1 MAERSFAK
9 EVEMLR
15 LGDGDELHGEG
26 ILAVTKALLQSGV
39 SYIGGYQGSPISHL
53 IDVFAD
59 AREILEELGVHF
71 EQSASEA
78 AAASMLAASINYPLR
93 GAVAWKSTV
102 GTNVASDALAN
113 VASAGVKGGV
123 LIIVGEDYGEGAS
136 IMQERS
142 HAFAMKSQMWLLDP
156 RPNLND
162 IAEMVEKGFEL
173 SEASCTPVMMQ
184 LRVRACHV
192 YGVLNTK
199 DNRQP
204 AFSVADALDAPTR
217 DIERIILPPYNY
229 QHEVEK
235 TEQRWPAAVKFIE
248 DSGLNDVIDGRY
260 SNVGII
266 VPGGLYNTLNR
277 AMEHAGCSDTF
288 GNTSIPMYVMN
299 VAYPVIDA
307 ELIRFCQTKKA
318 VLMVEEG
325 QPDYLEQ
332 NINTIL
338 RRNDVQTR
346 VHGKDVFSMAGEY
359 TCHKMEAGLRKFLLR
374 WEPSAVTIPPS
385 EKTNGQDRAELAQLV
400 PQRPSGLCTGC
411 PERPF
416 FSAVKLLEKEFG
428 KLQVSMDIGCH
439 SFATLDPFN
448 IGNTITGY
456 GLGPSSASAF
466 MAPHRKRAL
475 SVMGDGGFWHNGL
488 TSGIGNAVENEHDG
502 IIVVVDNGYSAATGG
517 QWIPSSRAD
526 AARRQYRVSIVDA
539 LKGAGVKW
547 IRKVHTYNI
556 QESLHALRE
565 AMTTRAKGPKLI
577 VAEGECQLNRQRRI
591 KPQIRNLLKQ
601 KKRYVRERFGIDE
614 DTCTGDHSCIR
625 LSGCPSLTIKDN
637 PDPLRKDPVA
647 TVVNS
652 CVGCG
657 VCGEVAHAAVL
668 CPSFYK
674 ADIVYNPNLADR
686 ALAAL
691 RAFVIG
697 KLQAW
702 SDVRRRKRA
711 FEAVPPHTREQGS
724 GETQIY
730 AHAAVPPHA
739 REQVK
744 NWTQRDSALGA
755 VPPHAREQEGH
766 DSFLP
771 VRKQEKLSAEATAS
785 QADKRTEPIKV
796 AILAMGGQGGGVL
809 SNWLIQVAER
819 SGYLAQSTSV
829 PGVAQRTGAT
839 VYYLEFFPREAIGDS
854 PPVLALMPVPGH
866 VDVIIAG
873 ELVEGGRAIL
883 RGLITP
889 ERTTALVSTHRDYA
903 IGEKTA
909 MGDGRADTE
918 KIASAMM
925 ENARRF
931 IGFDMDTLAGQTG
944 SVISSVLLG
953 AAAGSGALPF
963 PREVYTAIIA
973 ETGVAVEANL
983 KGFHAGYKHAQK
995 QQMEKDKSALAAD
1008 AGAAH
1013 KNVQALL
1020 DRIHAEFPA
1029 QTQEIVR
1036 AAISKLSDYQ
1046 DVSYA
1051 EEYLRRL
1058 QPVLQADRSDKDY
1071 RLSVETAR
1079 YLALWMAYEDAIR
1092 VADLKIRTARFARV
1106 RKEVQAE
1113 QGQVVT
1119 WQEFMHPRVQEICDI
1134 MLAWKGSLFMN
1145 TPLLRNFIGLFCKR
1159 GRKINTTSVTGFLL
1173 LYLLAGLRV
1182 MRRSTLRYK
1191 METAAMETWLASV
1204 LSCAATDYDLAV
1216 EVAECQRLVKGYGET
1231 HARGKASFDRI
1242 MGTLE
1247 ALRNY
1252 PNAAARVRELRKA
1265 ALADEQG
1272 EALKATL
1279 KKVA

>member
-1 MAERSFAK
+1 
-9 EVEMLR
+9 MLR

-59 AREILEELGVHF
+59 SREILEELGVHF

-113 VASAGVKGGV
+113 VASAGVRGGA
-123 LIIVGEDYGEGAS
+123 LIIIGEDYGEGAS

-156 RPNLND
+156 RPNLNG
-162 IAEMVEKGFEL
+162 IADMVEKGFEL
-173 SEASCTPVMMQ
+173 SEASSTPVMLQ

-192 YGVLNTK
+192 HGVLDTK
-199 DNRQP
+199 DNKRP
-204 AFSVADALDAPTR
+204 AFTVIDALDDPAR
-217 DIERIILPPYNY
+217 DVERIVLPPFNY
-229 QHEVEK
+229 QHETEK
-235 TEQRWPAAVKFIE
+235 TEQRWPAALKFIE
-248 DSGLNDVIDGRY
+248 ENGLNNVIEGRFEDI
-260 SNVGII
+260 GII

-277 AMEHAGCSDTF
+277 AMEHVGCSDVF
-288 GNTSIPMYVMN
+288 GNNTIPMYILN
-299 VAYPVIDA
+299 VAYPLVDA
-307 ELIRFCQTKKA
+307 EVVRFCRDKKA
-318 VLMVEEG
+318 VLLVEEG

-338 RRNDVQTR
+338 RRHDVQAR
-346 VHGKDVFSMAGEY
+346 LHGKDVFTMAGEY
-359 TCHKMEAGLRKFLLR
+359 SCQLMEQGLRKFLAR
-374 WEPSAVTIPPS
+374 WEPDAVSVPPLEQS
-385 EKTNGQDRAELAQLV
+385 GDAHREELAQLV

-439 SFATLDPFN
+439 SFATVAPFN

-456 GLGPSSASAF
+456 GLGPSSASAL
-466 MAPHRKRAL
+466 MVPHEKRAM
-475 SVMGDGGFWHNGL
+475 SIMGDGGFWHNGL
-488 TSGIGNAVENEHDG
+488 ATGIGNAVENEHDG

-517 QWIPSSRAD
+517 QWIPSSKAD
-526 AARRQYRVSIVDA
+526 AERRQYRVSIVDA

-547 IRKVHTYNI
+547 VRKVHTYNI

-686 ALAAL
+686 ALAAT
-691 RAFVIG
+691 RSFVIG
-697 KLQAW
+697 GLQAW
-702 SDVRRRKRA
+702 SDLRRRRRTIA
-711 FEAVPPHTREQGS
+711 TTDPA
-724 GETQIY
+724 GE
-730 AHAAVPPHA
+730 
-739 REQVK
+739 
-744 NWTQRDSALGA
+744 
-755 VPPHAREQEGH
+755 EQEGH
-766 DSFLP
+766 SASLQ
-771 VRKQEKLSAEATAS
+771 VWKQEVAGDEGLTGDGLKSVPTTPANR
-785 QADKRTEPIKV
+785 QAEPIKV

-839 VYYLEFFPREAIGDS
+839 VYYLEFFPRDALGDD
-854 PPVLALMPVPGH
+854 PAVLALMPVPGR
-866 VDVIIAG
+866 VDLVIAG
-873 ELVEGGRAIL
+873 ELIEGGRAVL
-883 RGLITP
+883 RGLISP
-889 ERTTALVSTHRDYA
+889 DRTTALVSTHRDYA

-909 MGDGRADTE
+909 LGDGRANSDRIMEAVT
-918 KIASAMM
+918 

-931 IGFDMDTLAGQTG
+931 IGFDMDALAGRTG

-963 PREVYTAIIA
+963 SREAFTDIIT
-973 ETGVAVEANL
+973 EGGVAVEANL
-983 KGFHAGYKHAQK
+983 KGFDAGYAQAQDHQE
-995 QQMEKDKSALAAD
+995 QQGRLAA
-1008 AGAAH
+1008 AH
-1013 KNVQALL
+1013 STEMPVHEDVQTLL
-1020 DRIHAEFPA
+1020 DRVRSEFPP
-1029 QTQEIVR
+1029 QTHEIIR
-1036 AAISKLSDYQ
+1036 AAAGKLADYQ
-1046 DVSYA
+1046 DVRYA
-1051 EEYLRRL
+1051 HQYLDRL
-1058 QPVLQADRSDKDY
+1058 QPVLRADRADRDY
-1071 RLSVETAR
+1071 LLTVESAR
-1079 YLALWMAYEDAIR
+1079 YLALSMAYEDAIR
-1092 VADLKIRTARFARV
+1092 VADLKIRSTRFDRV

-1119 WQEFMHPRVQEICDI
+1119 WREFMHPRVQEICDI
-1134 MLAWKGSLFMN
+1134 MPAWKGSLHMKI
-1145 TPLLRNFIGLFCKR
+1145 PLLRNFIGLFCRR
-1159 GRKINTTSVTGFLL
+1159 GRKINTTSLSGFLL
-1173 LYLLAGLRV
+1173 LYMLAGLRF
-1182 MRRSTLRYK
+1182 MRRSTLRYRT
-1191 METAAMETWLASV
+1191 ETAAVEKWLATV
-1204 LSCAATDYDLAV
+1204 LSCAVDDYNLAV
-1216 EVAECQRLVKGYGET
+1216 EVAECRRLVKGYGET
-1231 HARGKASFDRI
+1231 HERGVANFNRI
-1242 MGTLE
+1242 MDRLDD
-1247 ALRNY
+1247 LRKR
-1252 PNAAARVRELRKA
+1252 PDAAARIRELRSA

-1272 EALKATL
+1272 EALETAL

>member
-9 EVEMLR
+9 EVRMLR
-15 LGDGDELHGEG
+15 LGEGDELHGEG

-53 IDVFAD
+53 IDVFSD
-59 AREILEELGVHF
+59 SREILEELGVHF

-113 VASAGVKGGV
+113 VASAGVKGGA

-162 IAEMVEKGFEL
+162 IAEMVERGFEL
-173 SEASCTPVMMQ
+173 SEASATPVMLQ

-192 YGVLNTK
+192 HGVLNTK
-199 DNRQP
+199 DNKRP
-204 AFSVADALDAPTR
+204 AFTVTDALDDPAR
-217 DIERIILPPYNY
+217 DIERIVLPPFNY
-229 QHEVEK
+229 RHEVEK
-235 TEQRWPAAVKFIE
+235 IEQRWPAALKFIE
-248 DSGLNDVIDGRY
+248 ENGLNDMIEGRFGEI
-260 SNVGII
+260 GII

-277 AMEHAGCSDTF
+277 AMEHVGCSDVF
-288 GNTSIPMYVMN
+288 GNNTIPIYILN
-299 VAYPVIDA
+299 VTYPLVDT
-307 ELIRFCQTKKA
+307 EVVRFCRDKKA
-318 VLMVEEG
+318 VLLVEEG

-338 RRNDVQTR
+338 RRRDLQAR
-346 VHGKDVFSMAGEY
+346 VHGKDVFTMAGEY
-359 TCHKMEAGLRKFLLR
+359 TCQLMETGLRDFLAR
-374 WEPSAVTIPPS
+374 WEPNAVTVPAL
-385 EKTNGQDRAELAQLV
+385 EKTDGAPREELAQLV

-439 SFATLDPFN
+439 SFATVAPFN

-456 GLGPSSASAF
+456 GLGPSSASAL
-466 MAPHRKRAL
+466 MVPHEKRAL
-475 SVMGDGGFWHNGL
+475 SIMGDGGFWHNGL
-488 TSGIGNAVENEHDG
+488 ATGIGNAVENEHDG

-517 QWIPSSRAD
+517 QWIPSSKAD

-591 KPQIRNLLKQ
+591 KPQVRNLLKQ

-657 VCGEVAHAAVL
+657 VCGEVAHAAIL

-674 ADIVYNPNLADR
+674 ADIVYNPNLADK

-691 RAFVIG
+691 RSFVIG

-702 SDVRRRKRA
+702 SDKHRRKRT
-711 FEAVPPHTREQGS
+711 FESTPPHGQDQARSSSGVIDVTAVSPQVTGQGR
-724 GETQIY
+724 
-730 AHAAVPPHA
+730 HA
-739 REQVK
+739 
-744 NWTQRDSALGA
+744 S
-755 VPPHAREQEGH
+755 
-766 DSFLP
+766 SLP
-771 VRKQEKLSAEATAS
+771 VRKQQKLPEESTGS

-809 SNWLIQVAER
+809 SNWLIRVAER

-839 VYYLEFFPREAIGDS
+839 VYYLEFFPRDAIGDD
-854 PPVLALMPVPGH
+854 PAVLALMPVPGR
-866 VDVIIAG
+866 VDVVIAG
-873 ELVEGGRAIL
+873 ELIEGGRAVL
-883 RGLITP
+883 RGLISP
-889 ERTTALVSTHRDYA
+889 GRTTALVSTHRDYA
-903 IGEKTA
+903 IDEKTA
-909 MGDGRADTE
+909 MGDGRTASE
-918 KIASAMM
+918 KIASAVM
-925 ENARRF
+925 ENAQHF
-931 IGFDMDTLAGQTG
+931 IGFDMDALAGQTG

-963 PREVYTAIIA
+963 GKETFTDIIT
-973 ETGVAVEANL
+973 EGGVAVEANL
-983 KGFHAGYKHAQK
+983 RGFHAGYERAQK
-995 QQMEKDKSALAAD
+995 QQMEKDKPARVAD
-1008 AGAAH
+1008 AGPAH

-1020 DRIHAEFPA
+1020 DRVQAELPA
-1029 QTQEIVR
+1029 QTREVVQ
-1036 AAISKLSDYQ
+1036 AAISKLTDYQ
-1046 DVSYA
+1046 DIGYA

-1058 QPVLQADRSDKDY
+1058 QPVLQADRPDEDY

-1079 YLALWMAYEDAIR
+1079 YLALWMTYEDAIR
-1092 VADLKIRTARFARV
+1092 VADLKIRSTRFTRV

-1113 QGQVVT
+1113 QGQVVR
-1119 WQEFMHPRVQEICDI
+1119 WEEFMHPRVQEICDI
-1134 MLAWKGSLFMN
+1134 MPAWKGSLCMN
-1145 TPLLRNFIGLFCKR
+1145 TPLLKNFIGLFCKR
-1159 GRKINTTSVTGFLL
+1159 GRKINTTSISGFLL
-1173 LYLLAGLRV
+1173 LYLVAGLRV

-1191 METAAMETWLASV
+1191 TETVAMEKWLSTV
-1204 LSCAATDYDLAV
+1204 LSCAATDHDLAV

-1231 HARGKASFDRI
+1231 HERGMASFDRI
-1242 MGTLE
+1242 MGALE
-1247 ALRNY
+1247 ALRSH
-1252 PNAAARVRELRKA
+1252 PNAAARVRELRDA

-1272 EALKATL
+1272 EALEATL

>member
-1 MAERSFAK
+1 MTKRTRTYSQRVRKTVPQPAPVSQMAERSFAK
-9 EVEMLR
+9 EVQMLR

-53 IDVFAD
+53 IDVFSD
-59 AREILEELGVHF
+59 SREILEELGVHF

-113 VASAGVKGGV
+113 VASAGVRGGA
-123 LIIVGEDYGEGAS
+123 LIIIGEDYGEGAS

-156 RPNLND
+156 RPELNHMAD
-162 IAEMVEKGFEL
+162 MVEKGFEL
-173 SEASCTPVMMQ
+173 SEASSTPVMLQ

-192 YGVLNTK
+192 HGVLNTK
-199 DNRQP
+199 NNKRP
-204 AFSVADALDAPTR
+204 AFTVTDALDDPAR
-217 DIERIILPPYNY
+217 DVERIVLPPFNY
-229 QHEVEK
+229 RHEAEK
-235 TEQRWPAAVKFIE
+235 TERRWPAALKFIE
-248 DSGLNDVIDGRY
+248 ENGLNDVIEGRFDEI
-260 SNVGII
+260 GII

-277 AMEHAGCSDTF
+277 AMEHVGCSDVF
-288 GNTSIPMYVMN
+288 GNNTIPMYILN
-299 VAYPVIDA
+299 VAYPLVDA
-307 ELIRFCQTKKA
+307 EVVRFCRDKKA
-318 VLMVEEG
+318 VLLVEEG

-338 RRNDVQTR
+338 RRHDVQAR
-346 VHGKDVFSMAGEY
+346 VHGKDVFTMAGEY
-359 TCHKMEAGLRKFLLR
+359 TCQLMEQGLREFLAR
-374 WEPSAVTIPPS
+374 WEPDAVTVPPL
-385 EKTNGQDRAELAQLV
+385 EKTNGANREELAQLV

-439 SFATLDPFN
+439 SFATVAPFN

-456 GLGPSSASAF
+456 GLGPSSASAL
-466 MAPHRKRAL
+466 MVPHEKRAM
-475 SVMGDGGFWHNGL
+475 SIMGDGGFWHNGL
-488 TSGIGNAVENEHDG
+488 ATGIGNAVENEHDG

-517 QWIPSSRAD
+517 QWIPSSKAD
-526 AARRQYRVSIVDA
+526 AERRQYRVSIVDA
-539 LKGAGVKW
+539 LKGAGVRW

-647 TVVNS
+647 SVVNS

-674 ADIVYNPNLADR
+674 ADIVYNPNIADR
-686 ALAAL
+686 ALASV
-691 RAFVIG
+691 RSFIIG
-697 KLQAW
+697 GLQAW
-702 SDVRRRKRA
+702 SDLRRRKRTVDA
-711 FEAVPPHTREQGS
+711 GLAGGAEMSTGDGLPPAGDGLQPVPS
-724 GETQIY
+724 
-730 AHAAVPPHA
+730 VPVDG
-739 REQVK
+739 QY
-744 NWTQRDSALGA
+744 
-755 VPPHAREQEGH
+755 
-766 DSFLP
+766 
-771 VRKQEKLSAEATAS
+771 
-785 QADKRTEPIKV
+785 EPIKI

-809 SNWLIQVAER
+809 SNWLIRAAER

-839 VYYLEFFPREAIGDS
+839 VYYLEFFPRDAAGDD
-854 PPVLALMPVPGH
+854 PAVLALMPVPGR
-866 VDVIIAG
+866 VDLVIAG
-873 ELVEGGRAIL
+873 ELIEGGRAVL
-883 RGLITP
+883 RGLVTP
-889 ERTTALVSTHRDYA
+889 DRTTALVSTHRDYA
-903 IGEKTA
+903 IAEKSA
-909 MGDGRADTE
+909 PGDGRANTGRIME
-918 KIASAMM
+918 AVT
-925 ENARRF
+925 ENAKRF
-931 IGFDMDTLAGQTG
+931 IGFDMDALAGKTG

-963 PREVYTAIIA
+963 TRDTFIDVIREG
-973 ETGVAVEANL
+973 GVAVEANL
-983 KGFHAGYKHAQK
+983 KGFDAGYARSQERQEEQERPEALRTAGKPVHKHA
-995 QQMEKDKSALAAD
+995 
-1008 AGAAH
+1008 
-1013 KNVQALL
+1013 QALL
-1020 DRIHAEFPA
+1020 DRVRAEFPP
-1029 QTQEIVR
+1029 QTHEVIR
-1036 AAISKLSDYQ
+1036 AAVAKLADYQ
-1046 DVSYA
+1046 DMRYA
-1051 EEYLRRL
+1051 HQYLDRL
-1058 QPVLQADRSDKDY
+1058 QPVLGADSADRDY
-1071 RLSVETAR
+1071 RLTVETAR
-1079 YLALWMAYEDAIR
+1079 YLALGMAYEDAIR
-1092 VADLKIRTARFARV
+1092 VADLKTRSGRFARV

-1113 QGQVVT
+1113 TGQVVT
-1119 WQEFMHPRVQEICDI
+1119 WQEFMHPRVQELCDI
-1134 MLAWKGSLFMN
+1134 MPAWKGALHMKI
-1145 TPLLRNFIGLFCKR
+1145 PILRNFIGLFCGR
-1159 GRKINTTSVTGFLL
+1159 GRKINTTSLSGFLL
-1173 LYLLAGLRV
+1173 LSMLAGLRV
-1182 MRRSTLRYK
+1182 TRRGTLRYK
-1191 METAAMETWLASV
+1191 TETVALEKWLATV
-1204 LSCAATDYDLAV
+1204 LSYAATDYDLAV

-1231 HARGKASFDRI
+1231 HERGTASFRRI
-1242 MGTLE
+1242 MDALD
-1247 ALRNY
+1247 ALRKR
-1252 PNAAARVRELRKA
+1252 PGAAAKVRELREA

-1272 EALKATL
+1272 EELAAML

>member
-1 MAERSFAK
+1 
-9 EVEMLR
+9 MLR

-59 AREILEELGVHF
+59 SREILEELGVHF

-78 AAASMLAASINYPLR
+78 AAAAMLAASINYPLR

-113 VASAGVKGGV
+113 VASAGVKGGA

-156 RPNLND
+156 KPNLSA
-162 IAEMVEKGFEL
+162 IADMVEKGFEL
-173 SEASCTPVMMQ
+173 SEASNTPVMLQ

-192 YGVLNTK
+192 HGVLNTK
-199 DNRQP
+199 DNKRP
-204 AFSVADALDAPTR
+204 AFTVTDALDAPAR
-217 DIERIILPPYNY
+217 DIERIVLPPYNY
-229 QHEVEK
+229 QHETEK

-248 DSGLNDVIDGRY
+248 ENSLNEVIDGRY
-260 SNVGII
+260 NDVGII
-266 VPGGLYNTLNR
+266 VAGGLYNTLNR
-277 AMEHAGCSDTF
+277 AMEHVGCSDVF
-288 GNTSIPMYVMN
+288 GNNTIPMYIMN
-299 VAYPVIDA
+299 VAYPVVDA
-307 ELIRFCQTKKA
+307 EVVRFCQGKKA

-338 RRNDVQTR
+338 RRHDVQAR
-346 VHGKDVFSMAGEY
+346 LHGKDVFTMAGEY
-359 TCHKMEAGLRKFLLR
+359 TCQLMEQGLRKFLLQ
-374 WEPSAVTIPPS
+374 WEPAAVTVPPL
-385 EKTNGQDRAELAQLV
+385 EKTDGQGREELTQLV

-416 FSAVKLLEKEFG
+416 FSAVKLLEKEYG

-439 SFATLDPFN
+439 SFATVAPFN

-456 GLGPSSASAF
+456 GLGPSSASAL
-466 MAPHRKRAL
+466 MVPHEKRAL
-475 SVMGDGGFWHNGL
+475 SIMGDGGFWHNGL
-488 TSGIGNAVENEHDG
+488 TTGIGNAVENEHDG
-502 IIVVVDNGYSAATGG
+502 VIIVVDNGYSAATGG

-526 AARRQYRVSIVDA
+526 ADKRQYRVPIVDA

-547 IRKVHTYNI
+547 IREVHTYNI

-565 AMTTRAKGPKLI
+565 AMTTRSKGPKLI

-591 KPQIRNLLKQ
+591 KPQIKNLLKQ

-647 TVVNS
+647 SIVNS

-686 ALAAL
+686 AMTAL
-691 RAFVIG
+691 RSFAIG

-702 SDVRRRKRA
+702 SDMRRRRRSIESVNPAGLTGDGPGPGGDGLKS
-711 FEAVPPHTREQGS
+711 VPIITGKQAEPIDGLKS
-724 GETQIY
+724 
-730 AHAAVPPHA
+730 VPMITGRPA
-739 REQVK
+739 
-744 NWTQRDSALGA
+744 
-755 VPPHAREQEGH
+755 
-766 DSFLP
+766 
-771 VRKQEKLSAEATAS
+771 
-785 QADKRTEPIKV
+785 EPIKV

-809 SNWLIQVAER
+809 SNWLIKVAEQ

-839 VYYLEFFPREAIGDS
+839 VYYLEFFPREAIGDV
-854 PPVLALMPVPGH
+854 PAVLALTPVPGR
-866 VDVIIAG
+866 VDVVLAG
-873 ELVEGGRAIL
+873 ELIEGGRAIL
-883 RGLITP
+883 RGLISP
-889 ERTTALVSTHRDYA
+889 DRTTALVSTHRDYA

-909 MGDGRADTE
+909 MGDGRADSD
-918 KIASAMM
+918 KITGVVM
-925 ENARRF
+925 ENAKHF
-931 IGFDMDTLAGQTG
+931 IGFDMNALAEQTG

-963 PREVYTAIIA
+963 RK
-973 ETGVAVEANL
+973 ETFTETIGAGGVAVEANL
-983 KGFHAGYKHAQK
+983 KGFNAGYEHAQK
-995 QQMEKDKSALAAD
+995 QQDEKVKPAAAGVGSAGKD
-1008 AGAAH
+1008 
-1013 KNVQALL
+1013 VQRLL
-1020 DRIHAEFPA
+1020 DRVQQEFPA
-1029 QTQEIVR
+1029 HTQEIIR
-1036 AAISKLSDYQ
+1036 AALGKLTDYQ
-1046 DVSYA
+1046 DVGYA
-1051 EEYLRRL
+1051 EQYLQRL
-1058 QPVLQADRSDKDY
+1058 QPILQADRPDKNY
-1071 RLSVETAR
+1071 LLSVETAR
-1079 YLALWMAYEDAIR
+1079 YLALWMTYEDAIR
-1092 VADLKIRTARFARV
+1092 VADLKIRSTRFARV
-1106 RKEVQAE
+1106 RKDVQAE

-1134 MLAWKGSLFMN
+1134 MPAWKGSLCMN

-1159 GRKINTTSVTGFLL
+1159 GRKINTTSLSGFLL

-1191 METAAMETWLASV
+1191 TETAAMEKWLATV
-1204 LSCAATDYDLAV
+1204 EAVAATDYDLAV
-1216 EVAECQRLVKGYGET
+1216 EIAECQRLVKGYGET
-1231 HARGKASFDRI
+1231 HERGTASFKRI
-1242 MGTLE
+1242 MDTLDD
-1247 ALRNY
+1247 LRNQ
-1252 PNAAARVRELRKA
+1252 PHAATRVRELREA

-1272 EALKATL
+1272 EALGATL
-1279 KKVA
+1279 KKVDGLE